1 MAKDIV
7 NKVGDYY
14 TEKIKLSGANSNGVD
29 WNSKES
35 HLLRFKQL
43 SKVIDLKSNFS
54 ILDYG
59 CGYGELINFLN
70 NNKFQ
75 KFNYFG
81 YDISNKMIEEANKKH
96 KSKNIH
102 FSFKEEF
109 LKGKEFDFCIANGIF
124 NVKLNFDEEKWK
136 EYIISTLNEMNKLSL
151 KGFSFNILTSYSDK
165 EFMKNYLY
173 YADPLFFFNYCKLNF
188 SKKVSLV
195 HDYPLYEFS
204 IIVKK

>member
-1 MAKDIV
+1 M
-7 NKVGDYY
+7 GDYY

-43 SKVIDLKSNFS
+43 SKVFDIKSNFS

-81 YDISNKMIEEANKKH
+81 YDISRKMIEEANKKH
-96 KSKNIH
+96 KSKNLH
-102 FSFKEEF
+102 FSFEVEF
-109 LKGKEFDFCIANGIF
+109 MKSKKYDFCIANGIF

-136 EYIISTLNEMNKLSL
+136 EYVISTLNEMNKLSL

-173 YADPLFFFNYCKLNF
+173 YADPLFYFNYCKLNF
-188 SKKVSLV
+188 SKKVSLI